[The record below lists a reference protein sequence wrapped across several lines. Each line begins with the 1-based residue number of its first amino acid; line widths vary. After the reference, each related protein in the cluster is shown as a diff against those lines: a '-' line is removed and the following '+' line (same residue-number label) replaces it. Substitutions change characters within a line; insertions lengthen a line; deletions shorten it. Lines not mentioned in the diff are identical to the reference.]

1 MKPTRPA
8 TKAWPVLTAIA
19 IAVGLLPLALL
30 APGSAHAWP
39 AGLISVSGQP
49 RSNHPTFTWCKLP
62 RVQSLFVET
71 ATSDEVGV
79 GGHFLQKNLKSFNVV
94 GDQDTTFTDE
104 YEFQPGT
111 YYVHV
116 GTNDPG
122 IKHPVSNIE
131 FSNVLSF
138 KVVAGPHV
146 VGTTAPC
153 PPPPPN
159 GGGGGGVADKLAPVV
174 SLSFPRIQHIAKL
187 YVKVRTSETATIKA
201 TGTLSVRN
209 ASKIYRFKRKS
220 LVLPGSTSMKVPLK
234 LTKKNLRAV
243 KRALKRKH
251 RLKAKITVTATDAAG
266 NRRSKKATITV
277 KR

>member
-1 MKPTRPA
+1 MKSTRPA
-8 TKAWPVLTAIA
+8 TRARPARTAIA
-19 IAVGLLPLALL
+19 IVSGLFALALL
-30 APGSAHAWP
+30 APGSALAWP

-94 GDQDTTFTDE
+94 GKQDTTFTDE

-111 YYVHV
+111 YYVHL

-138 KVVAGPHV
+138 TVVAGPHV
-146 VGTTAPC
+146 TGTTAPC
-153 PPPPPN
+153 PPPPPD
-159 GGGGGGVADKLAPVV
+159 GGGGITDKLAPVV
-174 SLSFPRIQHIAKL
+174 SLSFPRVQHIAKL

-201 TGTLSVRN
+201 TGTLSVRT
-209 ASKIYRFKRKS
+209 ASRVYRFKPKS
-220 LVLPGSTSMKVPLK
+220 VLLGGNSSMKVPLR

-243 KRALKRKH
+243 KRALRHKR

-266 NRRSKKATITV
+266 NRRTKKATLKV